1 MTAQYAPDAAMIL
14 RLAEEVRASL
24 PAPAPRLEIAE
35 MAEADICIDLD
46 MDDPYDLSGLYEG
59 IPLAEKSDPATAGTD
74 RVILYR
80 RAILDEWCARGDVS
94 LADLVRQ
101 VVVQEMAH
109 HFGWSDAEI
118 AALEAGTGTGAEK

>member
-24 PAPAPRLEIAE
+24 PTPAPLLEVEE

-59 IPLAEKSDPATAGTD
+59 IPLAEKTGPATAGTD

-109 HFGWSDAEI
+109 HFGWSATEI